1 VITTPSETR
10 AASALDTVTGLTPS
24 RRVNSRVD
32 GSRSPA
38 RRRPASVLIA
48 AATVATL
55 PSAGTFA
62 SLDHAL
68 LQVHSP
74 G

>member
-1 VITTPSETR
+1 
-10 AASALDTVTGLTPS
+10 
-24 RRVNSRVD
+24 VNSRVD